1 VALPLPVG
9 HRVVAFVAEHREVV
23 QPIAQW
29 GAARALLGW
38 AQSELSEASGL
49 PVTMI
54 ARPRPRR
61 PRRAGRVSAH

>member
-9 HRVVAFVAEHREVV
+9 HRVVAFVAERREVV

-29 GAARALLGW
+29 RTACALLGW

-49 PVTMI
+49 PVTVI
-54 ARPRPRR
+54 ARPKPR
-61 PRRAGRVSAH
+61 